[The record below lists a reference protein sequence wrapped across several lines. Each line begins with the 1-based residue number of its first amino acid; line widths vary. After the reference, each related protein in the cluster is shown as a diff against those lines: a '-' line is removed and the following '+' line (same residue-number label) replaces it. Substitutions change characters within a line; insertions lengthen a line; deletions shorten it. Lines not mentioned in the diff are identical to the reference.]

1 MGDRETGCRAGGVIV
16 MVASQVLALR
26 LEAPLQSW
34 GDSAKWSIRE
44 TRPEPTL
51 SGVLGLVAAS
61 RGWRL
66 DDDGDR
72 HVAELAKRVRFG
84 VRADREGTPLRDYHT
99 IGGTRSG
106 RETPWTGLLTAEG
119 KTKRT
124 SSNAPL
130 HTEVSERSYLCDACF
145 LVMLE
150 ADEATLREIE
160 AAMGSPI
167 WPPFLGRKACVPA
180 APVCPAHPLCPSM
193 VPGPLIDAIS
203 AFPWLGR
210 DLDEQ
215 PERLRVVVDETAGL
229 TGGLRALR
237 HDVPESF
244 RHRRFAHR
252 YVRELTVPTVRRPT
266 EV

>member
-1 MGDRETGCRAGGVIV
+1 
-16 MVASQVLALR
+16 MVTPQVLALR

-34 GDSAKWSIRE
+34 GDSARWSIRD

-66 DDDGDR
+66 SDDGDQ
-72 HVAELAKRVRFG
+72 HVAALAKRLRFG
-84 VRADREGTPLRDYHT
+84 VRADREGAPLRDYHT

-119 KTKRT
+119 KTKRNQ
-124 SSNAPL
+124 SNGAL
-130 HTEVSERSYLCDACF
+130 HTEVSERNYLCDACF

-150 ADEATLREIE
+150 ADDATLNEIE
-160 AAMGSPI
+160 DALRSPV
-167 WPPFLGRKACVPA
+167 WPQFLGRKACVPA
-180 APVCPAHPLCPSM
+180 APVCPARPHGPSR
-193 VPGPLIDAIS
+193 VPGSLIDAIS

-210 DLDEQ
+210 AQDQ
-215 PERLRVVVDETAGL
+215 PPGQLRVVVDESAGA
-229 TGGLRALR
+229 TSGLRALR

-252 YVRELTVPTVRRPT
+252 YVREFTVSTVKPPT
-266 EV
+266 EA

>member
-1 MGDRETGCRAGGVIV
+1 MCA
-16 MVASQVLALR
+16 AQVLALR

-34 GDSAKWSIRE
+34 GDSAKWSIRD

-66 DDDGDR
+66 NDEGDR
-72 HVAELAKRVRFG
+72 RVAELAKRVRFG
-84 VRADREGTPLRDYHT
+84 VRADREGISLRDYHT

-119 KTKRT
+119 KAKRNP
-124 SSNAPL
+124 SNASL

-160 AAMGSPI
+160 IAMRSPV
-167 WPPFLGRKACVPA
+167 WPPFLGRKACVPS
-180 APVCPAHPLCPSM
+180 APICPAHSHGSSM
-193 VPGPLIDAIS
+193 VPGPLVDAIS

-210 DLDEQ
+210 ASDEA
-215 PERLRVVVDETAGL
+215 PEYLRVVVDETVGVI
-229 TGGLRALR
+229 TGMRALR

-244 RHRRFAHR
+244 QHRRFALR
-252 YVRELTVPTVRRPT
+252 YVREYTVPAVQGPR
-266 EV
+266 EA

>member
-1 MGDRETGCRAGGVIV
+1 MLTPH
-16 MVASQVLALR
+16 VLALR

-34 GDSAKWSIRE
+34 GDSAKWSIRD

-66 DDDGDR
+66 CDDGDQR
-72 HVAELAKRVRFG
+72 VAELAKRVRFG
-84 VRADREGTPLRDYHT
+84 VRADREGAPLRDYHT

-119 KTKRT
+119 KTKRNP
-124 SSNAPL
+124 SNAAL
-130 HTEVSERSYLCDACF
+130 HTEVSERNYLCDACF

-150 ADEATLREIE
+150 ADEATLNELEE
-160 AAMGSPI
+160 AMHSPV

-180 APVCPAHPLCPSM
+180 APVYPATPRSPSR
-193 VPGPLIDAIS
+193 VAGPLLEAIS

-210 DLDEQ
+210 VSDEP
-215 PERLRVVVDETAGL
+215 PERLRVVLDET
-229 TGGLRALR
+229 TGITTGTRALR

-244 RHRRFAHR
+244 QHRRFAHR
-252 YVRELTVPTVRRPT
+252 YVREFTVSTVRPPT
-266 EV
+266 EA

>member
-1 MGDRETGCRAGGVIV
+1 

-26 LEAPLQSW
+26 LEAPLQAW

-44 TRPEPTL
+44 TRPVPTL

-66 DDDGDR
+66 NDDGDQR
-72 HVAELAKRVRFG
+72 VVELAKRVRFG
-84 VRADREGTPLRDYHT
+84 VRADREGVPLRDYHT
-99 IGGTRSG
+99 IGGMRSG

-119 KTKRT
+119 KTKRNP
-124 SSNAPL
+124 SNAAL

-150 ADEATLREIE
+150 ADEVTLREIE
-160 AAMGSPI
+160 VAMRSPI

-180 APVCPAHPLCPSM
+180 APICPAHSHGSSM
-193 VPGPLIDAIS
+193 VPGPLVDAIA

-210 DLDEQ
+210 ALDEP
-215 PERLRVVVDETAGL
+215 PERVRVVVDETAGAT
-229 TGGLRALR
+229 TGMRALR

-244 RHRRFAHR
+244 QHRRFAHR
-252 YVRELTVPTVRRPT
+252 YVREFTVATVRRPS
-266 EV
+266 EA

>member
-1 MGDRETGCRAGGVIV
+1 MIA
-16 MVASQVLALR
+16 MVTPQVLALR

-34 GDSAKWSIRE
+34 GDSAKWSIRD

-61 RGWRL
+61 RGWQL
-66 DDDGDR
+66 SDDGDQR
-72 HVAELAKRVRFG
+72 VAELAKLVRFG
-84 VRADREGTPLRDYHT
+84 VRADREGAPLRDYHT

-119 KTKRT
+119 KTKRNQ
-124 SSNAPL
+124 SNGAL
-130 HTEVSERSYLCDACF
+130 HTEVSERNYLCDACF

-150 ADEATLREIE
+150 ADEATLSDVEVAVR
-160 AAMGSPI
+160 SPM

-180 APVCPAHPLCPSM
+180 APICPAHPHGPSM
-193 VPGPLIDAIS
+193 VPGPLVEAIS

-210 DLDEQ
+210 ALDE
-215 PERLRVVVDETAGL
+215 PPDRLRVVVDEAAGATL
-229 TGGLRALR
+229 GLRALR

-244 RHRRFAHR
+244 QFRRFAHR
-252 YVRELTVPTVRRPT
+252 YVREFTVSTVRLPT
-266 EV
+266 EA

>member
-1 MGDRETGCRAGGVIV
+1 
-16 MVASQVLALR
+16 MVTPQVLALR

-34 GDSAKWSIRE
+34 GDSARWSIRD

-66 DDDGDR
+66 SDDGDQR
-72 HVAELAKRVRFG
+72 VAALAKRLRFG
-84 VRADREGTPLRDYHT
+84 VRADREGAPLRDYHT

-119 KTKRT
+119 KTKR
-124 SSNAPL
+124 SQSNGAL
-130 HTEVSERSYLCDACF
+130 HTEVSERNYLCDACF

-150 ADEATLREIE
+150 ADDATLNEIE
-160 AAMGSPI
+160 DALRSPV
-167 WPPFLGRKACVPA
+167 WPQFLGRKACAPA
-180 APVCPAHPLCPSM
+180 APVCPARPLGPSR

-210 DLDEQ
+210 AQDQPPEQ
-215 PERLRVVVDETAGL
+215 LRVVVDEMADATS
-229 TGGLRALR
+229 GLRALR

-252 YVRELTVPTVRRPT
+252 YVREFTVSTVKPPT
-266 EV
+266 EA